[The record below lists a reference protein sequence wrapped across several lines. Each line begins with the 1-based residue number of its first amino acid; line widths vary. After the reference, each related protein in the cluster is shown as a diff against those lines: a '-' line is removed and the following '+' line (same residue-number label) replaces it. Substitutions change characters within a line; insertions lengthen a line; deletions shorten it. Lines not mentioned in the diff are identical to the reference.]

1 MGVDKAYG
9 RDIMALKTIPK
20 STAGDSLFYIFVKST
35 LMHDGGRCLER
46 DKTVGIT
53 IKDIAAKSNVSCSTV
68 SRVISNNPNVSRV
81 TREKVEKAIKELG
94 YNPSHIA
101 RGLVT
106 GKIDVVALIVG
117 DIRNPFYAE
126 LTRVI
131 RETLS
136 KFGYLTVL
144 SESDYDAAK
153 EENYIR
159 SVAGYGFSGIIMFTA
174 METQSLI
181 NQLENLA
188 CPVVLLNRYLPSYET
203 DVVAVDN
210 YLGGFMAA
218 RHLLELK
225 HHKVA
230 VLIGPRESSA
240 SSERLRG
247 FKDGYREHGIGI
259 PEERI
264 IYGNLKMDSG
274 YQFAHRLVEEK
285 GNISAVFCGND
296 LMAIGLME
304 GLDKYN
310 LRVPEDFSIV
320 GYDDIDMGSLI
331 KVKLTTVSQ
340 PVQEMG
346 KMAAEILTERMRGS
360 GGSYRRIMLTPR
372 LIVRESTMEYRD

>member
-1 MGVDKAYG
+1 M
-9 RDIMALKTIPK
+9 
-20 STAGDSLFYIFVKST
+20 
-35 LMHDGGRCLER
+35 
-46 DKTVGIT
+46 
-53 IKDIAAKSNVSCSTV
+53 
-68 SRVISNNPNVSRV
+68 
-81 TREKVEKAIKELG
+81 
-94 YNPSHIA
+94 
-101 RGLVT
+101 
-106 GKIDVVALIVG
+106 
-117 DIRNPFYAE
+117 
-126 LTRVI
+126 
-131 RETLS
+131 
-136 KFGYLTVL
+136 
-144 SESDYDAAK
+144 
-153 EENYIR
+153 
-159 SVAGYGFSGIIMFTA
+159 
-174 METQSLI
+174 
-181 NQLENLA
+181 
-188 CPVVLLNRYLPSYET
+188 
-203 DVVAVDN
+203 
-210 YLGGFMAA
+210 
-218 RHLLELK
+218 
-225 HHKVA
+225 
-230 VLIGPRESSA
+230 IGPRESSA
-240 SSERLRG
+240 CSERLGG
-247 FKDGYREHGIGI
+247 FKDGYGEHGIGI